1 MFSPSFC
8 PKCGSPDLG
17 QQLPPGDTHERLM
30 CRGCGYIHYVN
41 PKIIAGCII
50 EQDGSICC
58 ANAQSRR
65 VRHLDATGG
74 LHGSRRNHRAGGV
87 ARGLGGGAARKSFA
101 VLDLQR
107 AEDQRGVHH
116 LPRHR
121 PGNHRPVRAGNLDYK
136 FFAPEDIPWDSIYYP
151 AIRQILER
159 YIEERQAGV
168 YGIYIGNDDTG
179 KITSFAS
186 ALVEQAHSYS
196 RSGTAEGVHP
206 SNRHHP
212 STIITSAR
220 ATPSRCPWPPDKDPT
235 DNRPRPVG

>member
-50 EQDGSICC
+50 EQDGKYLLCQRAIPPRPGTWTLPAGFMEAGETTEQAALREVWEESG
-58 ANAQSRR
+58 
-65 VRHLDATGG
+65 VRAEIL
-74 LHGSRRNHRAGGV
+74 
-87 ARGLGGGAARKSFA
+87 A

-121 PGNHRPVRAGNLDYK
+121 AGNHRPVRAGNLDYK

-179 KITSFAS
+179 KIHFI
-186 ALVEQAHSYS
+186 
-196 RSGTAEGVHP
+196 R
-206 SNRHHP
+206 
-212 STIITSAR
+212 
-220 ATPSRCPWPPDKDPT
+220 
-235 DNRPRPVG
+235 